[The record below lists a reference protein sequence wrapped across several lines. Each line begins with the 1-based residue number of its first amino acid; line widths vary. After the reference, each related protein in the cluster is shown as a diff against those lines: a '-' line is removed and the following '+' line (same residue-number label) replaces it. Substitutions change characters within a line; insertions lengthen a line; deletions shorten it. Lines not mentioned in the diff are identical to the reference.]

1 MAQFLKLNQSLMISD
16 NLKQVKSRIDSVQ
29 SRKKVEL
36 IAVSK
41 TRSTKEIQEAVDA
54 GQVHFG
60 ENYLQESI
68 EKINFFKGSGLI
80 WHFIGPIQSN
90 KTSAIADNFDWVHSV
105 DRIKV
110 ATRLSDQ
117 RNPALGSL
125 NILIQVNVDREETK
139 SGVDIEN
146 VGEIVSEIESLPN
159 LSLRGFMT
167 IPRPENSQN
176 SFVEMKQLISKYPNL
191 DSLSMGMSADLEI
204 AIKNGANLVRVGTDI
219 FGQRSYN

>member
-176 SFVEMKQLISKYPNL
+176 SFAEMKQLISKYPSL
-191 DSLSMGMSADLEI
+191 DSLSMGMSGDLEI

>member
-29 SRKKVEL
+29 SKMKVEL

-90 KTSAIADNFDWVHSV
+90 KTSAIADNFDWVHSI

-117 RNPALGSL
+117 RNPALGPL

-176 SFVEMKQLISKYPNL
+176 SFAEMKQLISKYPNL

>member
-1 MAQFLKLNQSLMISD
+1 MVQFLKPNQSLMISD

-125 NILIQVNVDREETK
+125 NVLIQVNVDREETK

-176 SFVEMKQLISKYPNL
+176 SFAEMKQLISKYPNL

>member
-125 NILIQVNVDREETK
+125 NVLIQVNVDREETK

-146 VGEIVSEIESLPN
+146 VEEIVSEIESLPN

-176 SFVEMKQLISKYPNL
+176 SFAEMKQLISKYPNL

>member
-1 MAQFLKLNQSLMISD
+1 M
-16 NLKQVKSRIDSVQ
+16 
-29 SRKKVEL
+29 KVEL

-176 SFVEMKQLISKYPNL
+176 SFAEMKQLISKYPNL
-191 DSLSMGMSADLEI
+191 DSLSMGMSGDLEI

>member
-176 SFVEMKQLISKYPNL
+176 SFAEMKQLISKYPNL
-191 DSLSMGMSADLEI
+191 DSLSMGMSGDLEI
-204 AIKNGANLVRVGTDI
+204 AIKNGANMVRVGTDI

>member
-1 MAQFLKLNQSLMISD
+1 MVQFLRLKQCFMISD

-29 SRKKVEL
+29 SSQKVEL

-41 TRSTKEIQEAVDA
+41 TRSTAEIQEAVDA

-68 EKINFFKGSGLI
+68 EKINFFKGTGLI

-90 KTSAIADNFDWVHSV
+90 KTSSIADNFDWVHSV

-110 ATRLSDQ
+110 ARRLSDQ
-117 RNPALGSL
+117 RNPALGAL
-125 NILIQVNVDREETK
+125 NILIQVNVDREESK
-139 SGVDIEN
+139 SGVEIQN
-146 VGEIVSEIESLPN
+146 VEEIVMEIESLPN
-159 LSLRGFMT
+159 ICLRGFMT
-167 IPRPENSQN
+167 IPRPESSKN
-176 SFVEMKQLISKYPNL
+176 SFAEMKHLISKYPNF
-191 DSLSMGMSADLEI
+191 DSLSMGMSSDLEV
-204 AIKNGANLVRVGTDI
+204 AIEHGANLVRVGTDI